1 MENVNFDAPLD
12 GAETPEENLQVFHR
26 METPEQRYLK
36 TIAKALE
43 GIERTLEQISRQLRT
58 KK

>member
-12 GAETPEENLQVFHR
+12 GVETPEENLQVFCVT
-26 METPEQRYLK
+26 ETPEQRYLK
-36 TIAKALE
+36 TIANALK
-43 GIERTLEQISRQLRT
+43 GIEQQLTQVNRQLRT

>member
-36 TIAKALE
+36 AIAKELE
-43 GIERTLEQISRQLRT
+43 GIGRTLEQISRQLRT